1 MQYTF
6 DTEDGHMLT
15 GWAAATSS
23 NATPAI
29 SPNSSVK
36 YIRNDGSA
44 QKNSWVW
51 AVPDEDYIK
60 EDYDDEE
67 YSWWYTNGSG
77 KVYTNE
83 IKKINGKRY
92 ALDTFGRMLT
102 GFVTADA
109 NRTNV
114 MSVCGAEDMRESK
127 LYLSRF
133 PVVYYCSDSEADGA
147 VKTGYQNITIDD
159 GTRQF
164 WFNSSGIGTTG
175 YIPSIGKFTMSG
187 MVLCA
192 DRDEGSYAAVLVKK
206 GATGYELDE
215 NINGMLYGSA
225 IRTDGSC
232 ILVSKT
238 GSIQKNKKNMK
249 SDDLYFCTDKDGRVT
264 YVGYEKAK

>member
-1 MQYTF
+1 
-6 DTEDGHMLT
+6 
-15 GWAAATSS
+15 
-23 NATPAI
+23 
-29 SPNSSVK
+29 
-36 YIRNDGSA
+36 
-44 QKNSWVW
+44 
-51 AVPDEDYIK
+51 
-60 EDYDDEE
+60 
-67 YSWWYTNGSG
+67 
-77 KVYTNE
+77 
-83 IKKINGKRY
+83 
-92 ALDTFGRMLT
+92 
-102 GFVTADA
+102 
-109 NRTNV
+109 
-114 MSVCGAEDMRESK
+114 MRESK

-232 ILVSKT
+232 VLVSKT